1 MDRFWTNKIFSD
13 LTTDRPGLFSST
25 VRLMQTQYTAP
36 VTIQYCW
43 IRFVSLNDFA
53 VAAPGLTL
61 LLIIL
66 QIYFFHISMYYKYK
80 ASLEISWFTLSYE
93 QRMNSSWCVSFRDR
107 GPWFPATGLWSN
119 TFILLLLLLHL
130 SCCCCCWTVVGE

>member
-93 QRMNSSWCVSFRDR
+93 QRMNS
-107 GPWFPATGLWSN
+107 ATGLWSN